1 MNSQPPSSKA
11 ERLVI
16 VSNRLPIVLS
26 RAEKQWRIKPGS
38 GGLVTAL
45 LPILKERGGV
55 WIGWP
60 GATDEHLGQAFNTA
74 LDEAGRNGGYE
85 LCPVILTR
93 DEYKKFYL
101 GFSNEVIWPL
111 FHDLQTL
118 CNFEP
123 AYWRAYQSV
132 NEKFA
137 DAVAKVSRAD
147 DYIWIQDY
155 HLMTV
160 SEFLRERGIESP
172 ISFYL
177 HTPFPPLDIFLK
189 LPWRSE
195 VLRGLLHYSLI
206 GFQTLRDRRNFLQCV
221 RHLVPDA
228 HCDGDG
234 EVVTIV
240 SGTRNIRVGVFPIS
254 IDFEDFEQKAVDSKV
269 DHHVENIRR
278 NLPGRH
284 LILGIDRLDYTKGIP
299 YRFRAFRNA
308 LERFPELLGA
318 VSFVQ
323 VVVPSRETIPRY
335 RELQTEIEQL
345 VGSINGRFTRS
356 GWVPLHYIFRNL
368 KPEEL
373 LGYYRASE
381 IACITP
387 LKDGMNLVAK
397 EYCASTVDEN
407 GVLILSEFAGAAAQ
421 MQDGALLVR
430 LPNIR
435 SAC

>member
-1 MNSQPPSSKA
+1 M
-11 ERLVI
+11 
-16 VSNRLPIVLS
+16 
-26 RAEKQWRIKPGS
+26 
-38 GGLVTAL
+38 
-45 LPILKERGGV
+45 
-55 WIGWP
+55 
-60 GATDEHLGQAFNTA
+60 
-74 LDEAGRNGGYE
+74 
-85 LCPVILTR
+85 LC
-93 DEYKKFYL
+93 
-101 GFSNEVIWPL
+101 S
-111 FHDLQTL
+111 
-118 CNFEP
+118 FEP
-123 AYWRAYQSV
+123 AYWRAYQRV

-137 DAVAKVSRAD
+137 LAVAKVCQPHDSV
-147 DYIWIQDY
+147 WIQDY

-160 SEFLRERGIESP
+160 SQFLRERRIESP
-172 ISFYL
+172 IAFFL

-189 LPWRSE
+189 LPWRSQ
-195 VLRGLLHYSLI
+195 VLRGLLHYSLL

-228 HCDGDG
+228 ECDGDG

-240 SGTRNIRVGVFPIS
+240 SGTRRIRVGVFPIS

-269 DHHVENIRR
+269 DRQVSNIRE
-278 NLPGRH
+278 NLPSRQ
-284 LILGIDRLDYTKGIP
+284 LILGVDRLDYTKGIP

-323 VVVPSRETIPRY
+323 VVVPSRETIPKY
-335 RELQTEIEQL
+335 HELQTEIEQL

-373 LGYYRASE
+373 LGYYRACE

-387 LKDGMNLVAK
+387 VKDGMNLVAK

-421 MQDGALLVR
+421 MQEAALLVNPYDIEGVAQAIR
-430 LPNIR
+430 DAFHMPLKERRTRMRKLREGVRAYDIYRWLEQILQAATVRDLPETPAQPDYLPKIDIE
-435 SAC
+435 